1 MSWQIERRG
10 RVAVVTM
17 NTNKV
22 NAQNPAFFADLHEAF
37 DTLERD
43 HADSPVVLTGQ
54 EGRFSAGLDLDRH
67 FALFAT
73 GREAVA
79 EWFPV
84 YRATNMRLFTYPRPV
99 IAAIN
104 GHAYAGGVV
113 TAGMCDYRVC
123 VDSEARFGLNE
134 VPIGIPM
141 PAVYVR
147 MLAYA
152 WGDRAAARASLF
164 GEIFTPRQALELG
177 MVNELAPPGEVLDRA
192 VAVAGCTPADCLEAY
207 AFTKRACQAA
217 TLRDIAELADPLDQ
231 NDLPDGFVHE
241 RSRQAHRRYFEQL
254 KGRPAPW

>member
-22 NAQNPAFFADLHEAF
+22 NAQNAEFFADLHEAF
-37 DTLERD
+37 DTLERQ
-43 HADSPVVLTGQ
+43 HTDSPVVLTGQ
-54 EGRFSAGLDLDRH
+54 GGRFSAGLDLDRH

-73 GREAVA
+73 SREAVA
-79 EWFPV
+79 EWFAV
-84 YRATNMRLFTYPRPV
+84 YRATNMRLFRYPRPV
-99 IAAIN
+99 VAAIN

-123 VDSEARFGLNE
+123 VESGAGLGLNE

-152 WGDRAAARASLF
+152 WGDPAAARASLF
-164 GEIFTPRQALELG
+164 GEIFTPQQALQLG
-177 MVNELAPPGEVLDRA
+177 MVNELAPASEMLDRA
-192 VAVAGCTPADCLEAY
+192 VAVAGSTPADCLEAY
-207 AFTKRACQAA
+207 ALTKRACQAPA
-217 TLRDIAELADPLDQ
+217 LRDIADLADPLDQ
-231 NDLPDGFVHE
+231 NDLPDGFVDE
-241 RSRQAHRRYFEQL
+241 QSRHAHRRYFEQL

>member
-1 MSWQIERRG
+1 VSWEIERLD

-22 NAQNPAFFADLHEAF
+22 NAQNHEFFADLHEAF
-37 DTLERD
+37 DTLERE
-43 HADSPVVLTGQ
+43 HAHSPVVLTGRD
-54 EGRFSAGLDLDRH
+54 GRFSAGLDLDRH
-67 FALFAT
+67 FELFA
-73 GREAVA
+73 GHRDAVA
-79 EWFPV
+79 EWFAE

-99 IAAIN
+99 VAAVN
-104 GHAYAGGVV
+104 GHAYAGGLI
-113 TAGMCDYRVC
+113 TAAVCDYRVC
-123 VDSEARFGLNE
+123 VDSGARFGLNE

-152 WGDRAAARASLF
+152 WGDPVAARTSLF
-164 GEIFTPRQALELG
+164 GEIFSAQQALELG
-177 MVNELAPPGEVLDRA
+177 IVNELVPAGEVLDRA
-192 VAVAGCTPADCLEAY
+192 ITVAQTTPADCLQTY

-231 NDLPDGFVHE
+231 ELPDGMTHQQ
-241 RSRQAHRRYFEQL
+241 SRVAQRRYWERL

>member
-1 MSWQIERRG
+1 MSWQIEPRG

-22 NAQNPAFFADLHEAF
+22 NAQNAEFFADLHEAF
-37 DTLERD
+37 DTLEREYT
-43 HADSPVVLTGQ
+43 DSAVVLTGQ
-54 EGRFSAGLDLDRH
+54 GGRFPAGLDLDRH
-67 FALFAT
+67 FELFAT
-73 GREAVA
+73 SREAVA
-79 EWFPV
+79 DWFPV

-99 IAAIN
+99 VAAIN

-123 VDSEARFGLNE
+123 VESGAGFGLNE

-152 WGDRAAARASLF
+152 WGDPAAARASLF
-164 GEIFTPRQALELG
+164 DEIFTPQQALQLG
-177 MVNELAPPGEVLDRA
+177 MVSELVPASELLDRA
-192 VAVAGCTPADCLEAY
+192 VAVAGSTPADCLDAY
-207 AFTKRACQAA
+207 AFTKRACQAPA
-217 TLRDIAELADPLDQ
+217 LRDIADLADPLDQ
-231 NDLPDGFVHE
+231 NDLPDAFVHE
-241 RSRQAHRRYFEQL
+241 QSRHAHPRYYEQL

>member
-1 MSWQIERRG
+1 MSWHIERRG

-22 NAQNPAFFADLHEAF
+22 NAQNPDFFADLHEAF
-37 DTLERD
+37 DTLERE
-43 HADSPVVLTGQ
+43 HADSPVVLTGHG
-54 EGRFSAGLDLDRH
+54 GRFSAGLDLDRH
-67 FALFAT
+67 LALFAT
-73 GREAVA
+73 SREAVA

-99 IAAIN
+99 VAAVN

-123 VDSEARFGLNE
+123 VDAGAGFGLNE
-134 VPIGIPM
+134 VAIGIPM

-164 GEIFTPRQALELG
+164 AEIFTPQQALELG
-177 MVNELAPPGEVLDRA
+177 LVNELAPAGQVIDRA
-192 VAVAGCTPADCLEAY
+192 VEVAASTPEDCLEAY

-217 TLRDIAELADPLDQ
+217 TLRDIADLADALDHD
-231 NDLPDGFVHE
+231 DLPDAFVHE
-241 RSRQAHRRYFEQL
+241 QSRHAHRRYFEQL
-254 KGRPAPW
+254 KRRPAPW